1 MDKKL
6 IAAAAAMLLLPAAAA
21 AQALNGPKDA
31 VPAHVSCATCPATAA
46 LKGDGTGYF
55 IPDKGRPFPGDRPGE
70 GARPPEPPKV
80 SLSEA
85 AAGAED
91 SKDKAKKKKTLKAQA
106 GGEVKTSY
114 VINVPKGRWRI
125 LWRIKPADA
134 KERGIFKLKT
144 DVPKKTDY
152 YQEMIKEIGPQEY
165 EAFGSLNVCEES
177 GGDFNVSLDAKKVTW
192 EIEIQTLYE

>member
-21 AQALNGPKDA
+21 AQSRPPLSGGKP
-31 VPAHVSCATCPATAA
+31 PQVSCATCPATIA
-46 LKGDGTGYF
+46 LRGDGTGYF
-55 IPDKGRPFPGDRPGE
+55 IPERGGFLGDKPGE
-70 GARPPEPPKV
+70 TAKLPPPKQV

-85 AAGAED
+85 ASGAED
-91 SKDKAKKKKTLKAQA
+91 SADKAKKKKTLKAQA
-106 GGEVKTSY
+106 GADIKSSF

-125 LWRIKPADA
+125 LWRIKPADE
-134 KERGIFKLKT
+134 KERGVFKLKT

-177 GGDFNVSLDAKKVTW
+177 GGDFNVSLDAKKVKW